1 MRNPLVDN
9 EFLKKLHEF
18 TEREVYAKVIVLDL
32 DEQPIEKIT
41 GRVTQGSISVDGT
54 SAVRRTCSLTLVAQD
69 VNINEYYWGMNS
81 KIQLYI
87 GLKNFVVMLTNLRD
101 FFILIYLHQ
110 LSENLMKIK

>member
-32 DEQPIEKIT
+32 SEQPIEEIT

-54 SAVRRTCSLTLVAQD
+54 SAVRRTCSLTLVAQNVD
-69 VNINEYYWGMNS
+69 INEYYWGMNS
-81 KIQLYI
+81 KIRLYC
-87 GLKNFVVMLTNLRD
+87 
-101 FFILIYLHQ
+101 
-110 LSENLMKIK
+110 